1 MVSVRIVK
9 EEGRRMELK
18 EELAKAIEFEKEGKN
33 VYTEVAGTTFNPMVK
48 KAFEFLAAEEERHI
62 KQIQNYVENEELPK
76 PEGASKKDV
85 KEFFKMTVDEYKEG
99 VEFSADDKS
108 AYEKAMELEKDS
120 YNYYKEQLAK
130 AEDERL
136 KDFFSFLMEQESAH
150 YLMLEKTLNFVK
162 DPQHFYAEQ
171 EDWSFEG

>member
-1 MVSVRIVK
+1 
-9 EEGRRMELK
+9 MELK
-18 EELAKAIEFEKEGKN
+18 EELKKAIDFEKEGRD
-33 VYTEVAGTTFNPMVK
+33 VYRDVARTTNNPLVK

-62 KQIQNYVENEELPK
+62 KKIKKYVENEELPK
-76 PEGASKKDV
+76 PEGASKEDV

-99 VEFSADDKS
+99 IEFTADDKS
-108 AYEKAMELEKDS
+108 AYEKAMEIEKDS

-130 AEDERL
+130 AQDEQL
-136 KDFFSFLMEQESAH
+136 KDFFRFMMEQESSH
-150 YLMLEKTLNFVK
+150 YLMLEKTLRFVK